1 MFEPFIGRVIW
12 AHTSSF
18 MRHHTNKCADE
29 HVGHETAID
38 PHSTNVQE
46 RPAIFSRLTVERQT
60 TTVGELYFVYDEFEW
75 SLTMSSRGRKKRAR
89 KRKLGVKQSDF
100 STFCDFILFIYL
112 IKISESPFYS
122 LINELI
128 EKISFSGSDAACD
141 LQNNE

>member
-1 MFEPFIGRVIW
+1 
-12 AHTSSF
+12 
-18 MRHHTNKCADE
+18 
-29 HVGHETAID
+29 
-38 PHSTNVQE
+38 
-46 RPAIFSRLTVERQT
+46 
-60 TTVGELYFVYDEFEW
+60 
-75 SLTMSSRGRKKRAR
+75 MSSRGRKKEIRAR
-89 KRKLGVKQSDF
+89 KQKLGVKQSDF